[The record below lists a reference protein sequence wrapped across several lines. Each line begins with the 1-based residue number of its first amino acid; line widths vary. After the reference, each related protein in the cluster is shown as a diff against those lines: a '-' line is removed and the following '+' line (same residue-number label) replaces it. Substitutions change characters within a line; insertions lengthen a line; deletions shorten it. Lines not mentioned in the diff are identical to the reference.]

1 MFEGKVAIVTGGGSG
16 IGRSTAELFAREGA
30 SVMVADTDV
39 VGGQQTVDTI
49 EGSGGK
55 AAFVE
60 TNVSSPTD
68 CEALIARAVE
78 RYGRLDYACH
88 NAGIP
93 GEQSPTADY
102 SIERWQTLISINL
115 SGVSYCMKNEIPA
128 MLDSGGGSIVNMAL
142 ILGHAGFA
150 GSPAY
155 VSSKHGVI
163 GLTQSV
169 ALEYGP
175 YGIRANAVGPG
186 FIRKPVI
193 SNLQQDPEEMQ
204 QVVSMHPIGWFGTTQ
219 EVAELVIWLSSAN
232 ASFVTGGYYP
242 VDGDY
247 LARPPLAICSFN
259 SSAPLAH
266 CVRRA
271 AV

>member
-1 MFEGKVAIVTGGGSG
+1 MADFDLNKPLGRVLLYEERNPCHVGFWGWVNCQYGVDIGSCW
-16 IGRSTAELFAREGA
+16 L
-30 SVMVADTDV
+30 
-39 VGGQQTVDTI
+39 
-49 EGSGGK
+49 
-55 AAFVE
+55 
-60 TNVSSPTD
+60 
-68 CEALIARAVE
+68 C
-78 RYGRLDYACH
+78 
-88 NAGIP
+88 
-93 GEQSPTADY
+93 
-102 SIERWQTLISINL
+102 
-115 SGVSYCMKNEIPA
+115 
-128 MLDSGGGSIVNMAL
+128 
-142 ILGHAGFA
+142 GFA
-150 GSPAY
+150 GLRELEAWCDWIAQ
-155 VSSKHGVI
+155 GVR
-163 GLTQSV
+163 
-169 ALEYGP
+169 LEYGP
-175 YGIRANAVGPG
+175 DGIRANAVGPG